1 MVIITARGYTL
12 TFGVTVGA
20 NSMADIVES
29 HKRTIV
35 RMISYRITAWL
46 FTIFWTWM
54 WTGDIAK
61 STGFATVLHLLLSID
76 YYIHERIWLK
86 IKWGYK
92 ECDCSID

>member
-1 MVIITARGYTL
+1 M
-12 TFGVTVGA
+12 
-20 NSMADIVES
+20 SDIVES
-29 HKRTIV
+29 HKRTVV
-35 RMISYRITAWL
+35 RMISYRLTAWV

-92 ECDCSID
+92 KCDC

>member
-1 MVIITARGYTL
+1 ML
-12 TFGVTVGA
+12 TYGATVGG
-20 NSMADIVES
+20 NKVADIVES

-35 RMISYRITAWL
+35 RMISYRITAWV
-46 FTIFWTWM
+46 FTIFWTWL

-76 YYIHERIWLK
+76 YYIHERIWLE

-92 ECDCSID
+92 ECECDIN